1 MRSAA
6 GWPAG
11 SFSPTFDFDGAL
23 ALGEVTADFLARL
36 SRLEPFGVGNPEP
49 VFRFGPCRRTGVA
62 RTFGGGH
69 LGFAA
74 SELGAAP
81 DPSLPLAVSA
91 FVFDREFEMLAAV
104 ELDRFRNRP
113 RLRLVDARP
122 MALQNH

>member
-1 MRSAA
+1 MRRQKI
-6 GWPAG
+6 GQVCP
-11 SFSPTFDFDGAL
+11 
-23 ALGEVTADFLARL
+23 
-36 SRLEPFGVGNPEP
+36 
-49 VFRFGPCRRTGVA
+49 
-62 RTFGGGH
+62 FGGGH

-81 DPSLPLAVSA
+81 GSGVDVVAWQWAERAAASG
-91 FVFDREFEMLAAV
+91 VFDREFEMLAAV